1 MSLTAAQLQTL
12 KTNIAANTN
21 TVSVDG
27 DAPTAINAV
36 PHDADAAQA
45 IADWYNQIASPAYT
59 VWNTSVQLKSIRAA
73 VNLQNYTPTDA
84 VPPSGSTVQITND
97 AMLFA
102 NRCMACQLKQGNAIF
117 LISGEGSVDC
127 SPLQYRQS
135 YNDCMTAIP
144 SGTGGANQNAGWGVP
159 ATPGAVRLAMQRQAT
174 NTEKLFA
181 VASTAAPN
189 AGNVGTDARGSITN
203 PDTLVF
209 QGSISGTDVQNAWN
223 S

>member
-1 MSLTAAQLQTL
+1 MTTAQLQAL
-12 KTNIAANTN
+12 KAAIAANTN
-21 TVSVDG
+21 TVLIGGV
-27 DAPTAINAV
+27 ATAINAV
-36 PHDADAAQA
+36 PHGADNAQA
-45 IADWYNQIASPAYT
+45 IADWYNLAASPAYT
-59 VWNTSVQLKSIRAA
+59 VWNTAVPLKTIRSA

-84 VPPSGSTVQITND
+84 VPPTGSTAQITND

-117 LISGEGSVDC
+117 LISGESSVDC

-144 SGTGGANQNAGWGVP
+144 SGTSGAPQNAGWGISS
-159 ATPGAVRLAMQRQAT
+159 APGAVRLAMQRTAT
-174 NTEKLFA
+174 NFEKLFT

-189 AGNVGTDARGSITN
+189 AGNVGTDARGAITN
-203 PDTLVF
+203 PDTLVV
-209 QGSISGTDVQNAWN
+209 QGTVSYTDIQNAWN